1 MENLIKNFE
10 IIFVCLCIVSI
21 LMIINYRSIKRYENR
36 LLVLGLLL
44 VLLLGYSFVVKN
56 NNLIQSSSILTSCK
70 CSGGGYKCIDS
81 IKETWSDINKE
92 MTAVKS
98 ASVHKLLS
106 NDTTNDTT
114 NDATNDIREHSLMEL
129 TGPYSNKV
137 LSQYNCNSMIYQGSS
152 NPMIMDAHSR
162 TNSNDCPEEF
172 AFDGSGKVY
181 DCKDISKP
189 YTSKNNEDSLL
200 MFSCNMCSPNCCPS
214 NYTCPGGCVCTT
226 PEQKKLIQNRGTNNL
241 RLEPENMM
249 S

>member
-1 MENLIKNFE
+1 MENLIKNVEVFFLLIC
-10 IIFVCLCIVSI
+10 IISVLLV
-21 LMIINYRSIKRYENR
+21 INYRPIKRYENR

-44 VLLLGYSFVVKN
+44 LLLLGDIVKK
-56 NNLIQSSSILTSCK
+56 I
-70 CSGGGYKCIDS
+70 S
-81 IKETWSDINKE
+81 IKENWRDIAKE
-92 MTAVKS
+92 LVAVKS

-106 NDTTNDTT
+106 DGTDLNNTTTD
-114 NDATNDIREHSLMEL
+114 DATSEPSLMEL

-152 NPMIMDAHSR
+152 NPMLMDTNSR
-162 TNSNDCPEEF
+162 TKSDDCPEEF
-172 AFDGSGKVY
+172 AFDGSGKVH

-200 MFSCNMCSPNCCPS
+200 MFSCNICSPNCCPS

>member
-36 LLVLGLLL
+36 LLILGLLL
-44 VLLLGYSFVVKN
+44 VLLLGYSFIVKN
-56 NNLIQSSSILTSCK
+56 NNF
-70 CSGGGYKCIDS
+70 
-81 IKETWSDINKE
+81 KETWSDIDKE

-106 NDTTNDTT
+106 NDTINDTT
-114 NDATNDIREHSLMEL
+114 NDTNTDIREHSLMEL

-152 NPMIMDAHSR
+152 NPMLMDANSR
-162 TNSNDCPEEF
+162 TKSNDCPEEF

-200 MFSCNMCSPNCCPS
+200 MFSCNICSPNCCPS